1 MTVLEHALRYARR
14 GWRVFPIWP
23 IRNGRC
29 ACGTACGRDGGKHP
43 IGRLAP
49 HGVHDATTAEA
60 TITRWWTDTPDAN
73 IGIATGAVSG
83 LVVLD
88 VDGEDGEASLAALER
103 EHGPLPA
110 TPTVLTGKGRHLYFT
125 YPGVPVPNRVRVAPG
140 LDVRG
145 DGGYVV
151 APPSTHA

>member
-1 MTVLEHALRYARR
+1 MTVRDAALGYARR
-14 GWRVFPIWP
+14 GWCVFPVWS

-29 ACGTACGRDGGKHP
+29 ACGTACGRDAGKHP
-43 IGRLAP
+43 IGWLVP
-49 HGVHDATTAEA
+49 HGVHDATTNES
-60 TITRWWTDTPDAN
+60 TIRRWWTDEPNAN

-83 LVVLD
+83 IIVLD

-103 EHGPLPA
+103 EHGPLPE
-110 TPTVLTGKGRHLYFT
+110 TPTVLTGKGRHLYFAH
-125 YPGVPVPNRVRVAPG
+125 PGVPVPNRVRVALG

-151 APPSTHA
+151 APPSIHA